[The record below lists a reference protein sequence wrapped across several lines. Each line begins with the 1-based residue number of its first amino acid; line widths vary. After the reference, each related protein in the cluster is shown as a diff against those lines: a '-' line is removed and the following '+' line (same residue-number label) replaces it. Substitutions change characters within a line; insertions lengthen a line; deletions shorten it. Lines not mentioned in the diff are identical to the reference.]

1 MSRFIGELV
10 RKIRHFGL
18 DNKTPAQTKTKTDWR
33 QILMMAEHGML
44 SEKMAKMYLHIIETD
59 IEFFSDFPDFLHRLP
74 AVEQLYAEGRP
85 HVRLGSVVNAP
96 ELEFGIRF
104 DGPLFILCA
113 GLIGFGKTTV
123 VRVLLQGVFEYNLR
137 NPKKKIVV
145 IVFDRKGGDYA
156 DLAAKF
162 GWKHFHVYN
171 SLRLSLENPEGMP
184 PEVWINILAHLFC
197 DRARL
202 QYSEVTI
209 ANALRALLGLLN
221 PKPTRRLIWPDF
233 QLLLDFLKSLPETTF
248 STKAEYSRSLKQQ
261 LEGITQSSFKTYN
274 AFQGFRVEDF
284 IEAGQSVIIA
294 MPNMEP
300 PWSRQLFTDIV
311 FSTVLKGRIER
322 SHRVNSTE
330 VLFVADEFDS
340 DVDAQ
345 NERLFSSGMS
355 CPSEIFKLAREFG
368 IGACYIVSSLRS
380 ISQLV
385 RENATMHLMFR
396 TSDSRA
402 AAETAATLQLP
413 PYGELTLGHL
423 GKGQCLAKQI
433 GPWPHAMK
441 VQVDYMPPS
450 RVHVTKYDTHPYIPS
465 KRLWEIPAVKQ
476 FVDERKAAYTA
487 RKEARKSKTDNNVS
501 QLKQL
506 AMKLLQ
512 LRASNPYVPVVR
524 LFECLGDIHH
534 RMQKRIREHIEREE
548 WARFE
553 EIRIGRSNRL
563 LMDITAK
570 GFAILGLAVPNE
582 NKGRGGIA
590 HRHFAHW
597 IKLHFENK
605 GFKAYLERV
614 LGGTSH
620 PVDISVQLENG
631 WSIFEICVTAFSN
644 ILSHIKSL
652 DETTDVIESLTI
664 VVTTK
669 TQLKEVKRFLQSNM
683 VFLQYAG
690 KIKLDVIE
698 NYIVKELK
706 NETT

>member
-1 MSRFIGELV
+1 MSRFISELV

-18 DNKTPAQTKTKTDWR
+18 DNKSPTQTKTNTDWR

-44 SEKMAKMYLHIIETD
+44 SEKMAKIYLHIIEID
-59 IEFFSDFPDFLHRLP
+59 IEFFSDFPDLLHRLP
-74 AVEQLYAEGRP
+74 EAERLYAEGRP
-85 HVRLGSVVNAP
+85 HVRLGSIVNAP
-96 ELEFGIRF
+96 DLEFGVRF

-156 DLAAKF
+156 DLATKF

-184 PEVWINILAHLFC
+184 AAVWINILAHLFC

-248 STKAEYSRSLKQQ
+248 STKAEYCRSLKQQ
-261 LEGITQSSFKTYN
+261 LEGITQSSFKTFN
-274 AFQGFRVEDF
+274 AFQGFRIEDF
-284 IEAGQSVIIA
+284 TAAGQSLIIA

-330 VLFVADEFDS
+330 VLFIADEFDS

-345 NERLFSSGMS
+345 TEKLSSSGMS
-355 CPSEIFKLAREFG
+355 CPSEIFKLGREFG
-368 IGACYIVSSLRS
+368 IGACYVVSSLRS
-380 ISQLV
+380 VSQLV

-441 VQVDYMPPS
+441 VQIDYMPPS

-476 FVDERKAAYTA
+476 FVDEKKAAYTD
-487 RKEARKSKTDNNVS
+487 RKEARKGKADNNVS

-512 LRASNPYVPVVR
+512 LRASNPYVPVCR
-524 LFECLGDIHH
+524 LFECLGDIHYK
-534 RMQKRIREHIEREE
+534 MQKRIREYIEQEE
-548 WARFE
+548 WAQFE
-553 EIRIGRSNRL
+553 EPRIGRSNML
-563 LMDITAK
+563 IMDITAE
-570 GFAILGLAVPNE
+570 GFTALGLAAPDE

-597 IKLHFENK
+597 IKLHFQKE
-605 GFKAYLERV
+605 GRDAYLEWV
-614 LGGTSH
+614 VPGTNH
-620 PVDISVQLENG
+620 PVDVAVQSENA
-631 WSIFEICVTAFSN
+631 WDVFEICVTAFDNLVRHIEACFKESKVVQSMTVITGTQTKLNEIKKAIRSN
-644 ILSHIKSL
+644 PMMMPYGARIRF
-652 DETTDVIESLTI
+652 DVIESY
-664 VVTTK
+664 V
-669 TQLKEVKRFLQSNM
+669 LKELR
-683 VFLQYAG
+683 
-690 KIKLDVIE
+690 
-698 NYIVKELK
+698 
-706 NETT
+706 NEGN